1 MNNPIISLE
10 GVEKRFGSNLVVKK
24 MNLEIAEGE
33 FLTLL
38 GPSGCGKTT
47 TLRMIAGFEEASAGE
62 VFFDGQD
69 VSKLKG
75 KDLLAFKKRAQII
88 LQDPYA
94 SLDPRMTIGEIVAEG
109 MDVHFNY
116 SAAEKNQKVTELLR
130 SVGLKEEFANR
141 FAHELSGGQRQ
152 RIGIA
157 RALAVDPDFIVCDEP
172 ISALDVSIQA
182 QVVNLLIK
190 LQRERGLTYLFIS
203 HDLSM
208 VRHISDRVGVM
219 YLGSLVELTGSTEI
233 FANPIH
239 PYTKILMS
247 AIPVADPDAG
257 GAKNRMEIKG
267 EVPSPIN
274 APSGCK
280 FRTRCPYATEI
291 CAQEAPTLKE
301 VAPDHFVACHH
312 CQAK

>member
-1 MNNPIISLE
+1 
-10 GVEKRFGSNLVVKK
+10 
-24 MNLEIAEGE
+24 
-33 FLTLL
+33 
-38 GPSGCGKTT
+38 
-47 TLRMIAGFEEASAGE
+47 
-62 VFFDGQD
+62 
-69 VSKLKG
+69 
-75 KDLLAFKKRAQII
+75 
-88 LQDPYA
+88 
-94 SLDPRMTIGEIVAEG
+94 
-109 MDVHFNY
+109 
-116 SAAEKNQKVTELLR
+116 
-130 SVGLKEEFANR
+130 
-141 FAHELSGGQRQ
+141 
-152 RIGIA
+152 
-157 RALAVDPDFIVCDEP
+157 
-172 ISALDVSIQA
+172 
-182 QVVNLLIK
+182 
-190 LQRERGLTYLFIS
+190 
-203 HDLSM
+203 M